1 MMRHLGSLSLAL
13 YSTPPPRY
21 CLPTMRKNRLL
32 AVIALSAWFVAGPAA
47 LTVVSQPY
55 SISSEAIQSP
65 GQALVVVRVNPGSA
79 FIVIDG
85 SFTGATPW
93 SGKLTPGT
101 HMLSVSAEDHFPT
114 QFLFTV
120 QENMKY
126 TVDIRLEPY
135 TGFLSIETSPSDAS
149 VYIDGSRVHNP
160 LQELP
165 IGYHTVL
172 VKKFGFDEKSSRILI
187 LRNRTSTI
195 SVSLS
200 PSIFEITS
208 FRARPDS
215 FNPENKG
222 LYNRASVSFSVSAP
236 GYGSIGIANSAGASV
251 YSVELPVFR
260 TWSQRFVWKG
270 LKANG
275 SPLPDGDY
283 DLTLSL
289 WPLLRD
295 ENSPEKAAGSQ
306 TSESGTAPE
315 VSKPAV
321 SFSTKIRIDSTRK
334 ILPLGNSSARPGLLY
349 FADPR
354 VREMLP
360 GSVEAAAAIGG
371 GATLSLGF
379 KIDDATMLAIE
390 GLYDMALA
398 GGVAGSLLRNFSGSS
413 GFDMAFFA
421 RAAWNSSSSPA
432 LPGTGSEAELAIPLA
447 VNSRGLGVGL
457 SPGLVYDMAGGI
469 FKPRLNG
476 ALWFESQGLVAGI
489 SAMASFG
496 PGTFPSSANPLL
508 LAAEARILFDGAP
521 FTMLFRISAAFEPDL
536 VSPAAGFGFGVVW

>member
-1 MMRHLGSLSLAL
+1 MR
-13 YSTPPPRY
+13 R
-21 CLPTMRKNRLL
+21 NRLL
-32 AVIALSAWFVAGPAA
+32 AVIALSAWFAAEAAA
-47 LTVVSQPY
+47 LNVVSQPY
-55 SISSEAIQSP
+55 SVSSEAMQSP
-65 GQALVVVRVNPGSA
+65 GQALVVIRVNPGSA

-85 SFTGATPW
+85 SFTGAAPW

-101 HMLSVSAEDHFPT
+101 HMLSASAEDYFPT

-126 TVDIRLEPY
+126 TIDIRLEPY
-135 TGFLSIETSPSDAS
+135 TGFLSIEVSPSDAS
-149 VYIDGSRVHNP
+149 VYIDGTRVHNP

-165 IGYHTVL
+165 IGYHTVV

-200 PSIFEITS
+200 PSAFEITS

-222 LYNRASVSFSVSAP
+222 LYNRASVSFGVSAP
-236 GYGSIGIANSAGASV
+236 GYGSIVITDSAGASV
-251 YSVELPVFR
+251 YSLELPVFR

-270 LKANG
+270 LSAKG

-289 WPLLRD
+289 WPLLQD
-295 ENSPEKAAGSQ
+295 ENAPDKAAGTK
-306 TSESGTAPE
+306 TSESGTASETP
-315 VSKPAV
+315 KPAV
-321 SFSTKIRIDSTRK
+321 SFATKIRIDSTRK
-334 ILPLGNSSARPGLLY
+334 ILPLGNSAARPGLLY

-390 GLYDMALA
+390 GLYDMDQA
-398 GGVAGSLLRNFSGSS
+398 GGVAGGLLRNISS
-413 GFDMAFFA
+413 SKDFDMAFLA
-421 RAAWNSSSSPA
+421 RAAWNSSSSSA
-432 LPGTGSEAELAIPLA
+432 LPGTGSEAEFAIPLA
-447 VNSRGLGVGL
+447 FNNRGLGVGL
-457 SPGLVYDMAGGI
+457 SPGLVYDISGGI
-469 FKPRLNG
+469 FKPRLGG
-476 ALWFESQGLVAGI
+476 ALWFETQGLVTGV
-489 SAMASFG
+489 SAMTSFG
-496 PGTFPSSANPLL
+496 PGTLLSSANPLL

-521 FTMLFRISAAFEPDL
+521 FTLLFRISGVFEPDF
-536 VSPAAGFGFGVVW
+536 VSPAAGFGFGLVW